1 MSSSSDILLKNK
13 SEEMKTLLQEIEKL
27 YELVEDENL
36 NELFFKG
43 LSETKGFCNT
53 LDYILRKK

>member
-1 MSSSSDILLKNK
+1 MSSSCDILLKNK
-13 SEEMKTLLQEIEKL
+13 SEEIKTLLQEIKEL

-36 NELFFKG
+36 NEMFFKG
-43 LSETKGFCNT
+43 LSEANGFCDT